1 MIKNDEQESEAGSA
15 EEERNHVLQS
25 GHVPAFFGSFFFK

>member
-15 EEERNHVLQS
+15 EEGRNYVLHS